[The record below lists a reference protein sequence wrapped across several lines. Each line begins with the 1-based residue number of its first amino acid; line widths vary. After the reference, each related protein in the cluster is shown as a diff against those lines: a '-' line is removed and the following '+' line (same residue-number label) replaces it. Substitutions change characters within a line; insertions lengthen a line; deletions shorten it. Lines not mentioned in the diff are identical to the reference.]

1 MKKLILLIA
10 LLLPLGVMAAKPVTS
25 KIIDKYGKI
34 EGVTVVNLEG
44 AMLQAM
50 VASEVDSLEDAAEVA
65 KYLNAIKVI
74 TCEEK
79 AISAKIRKD
88 VAKLIKKVKLQSL
101 IDMPKEGVKIYTHSV
116 DGAITGIIVYVVEDV
131 DITLVEISGNFPPEM
146 MNNLLSTVMSM

>member
-50 VASEVDSLEDAAEVA
+50 IASEADSVEEAAEAA

-88 VAKLIKKVKLQSL
+88 IAKLIKKVKLQSL
-101 IDMPKEGVKIYTHSV
+101 IDMPNEGVKIYTHSV

-131 DITLVEISGNFPPEM
+131 DITLVEISGNFPPELM
-146 MNNLLSTVMSM
+146 DELLGTMISM